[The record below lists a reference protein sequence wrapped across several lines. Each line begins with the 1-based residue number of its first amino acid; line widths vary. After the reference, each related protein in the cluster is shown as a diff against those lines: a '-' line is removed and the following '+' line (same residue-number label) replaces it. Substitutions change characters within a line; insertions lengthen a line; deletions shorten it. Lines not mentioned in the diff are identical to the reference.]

1 MCDKRLIVL
10 WEPSY
15 RGNYR
20 TTDYN
25 IYTYIFVCM
34 YNVFVIVRLG
44 CRNDVTE
51 TSIIELIMVFEVS
64 GCVYNGWCVYVYVCC
79 SRRGEVEKKL
89 RTVKGTTT
97 REDKKKQIYHSY
109 CITAS

>member
-1 MCDKRLIVL
+1 
-10 WEPSY
+10 
-15 RGNYR
+15 
-20 TTDYN
+20 
-25 IYTYIFVCM
+25 M
-34 YNVFVIVRLG
+34 YNVYVIVRLG

-64 GCVYNGWCVYVYVCC
+64 GCVYNGWCVYLYICC

-97 REDKKKQIYHSY
+97 REDKKKTNIPFLLHHSLLIIARGLDVKPKLVPLY
-109 CITAS
+109 ILYV